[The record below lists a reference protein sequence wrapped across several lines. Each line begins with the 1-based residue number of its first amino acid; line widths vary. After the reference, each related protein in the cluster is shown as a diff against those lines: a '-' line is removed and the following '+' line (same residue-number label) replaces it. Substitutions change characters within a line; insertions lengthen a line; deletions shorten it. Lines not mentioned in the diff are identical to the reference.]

1 MHTCELCLK
10 TFTTKQHLQKHCDR
24 IKPCNLKTNFTC
36 NWCSKSFLYPSNKT
50 RHENDSCPSK
60 KEQDN
65 LEKEKEKNRLL
76 ELKIVEL
83 ETMNNITIN
92 KFGCEDLSH
101 ITHKQIVAIFR
112 RCYGSIPA
120 FIMLKHFNKS
130 APQNKNVYIADLKSK
145 YALTYD
151 GTRWNIIDRNELL
164 DEMYDENCYYLKGQY
179 EEKYEHLDDETATTF
194 RKFLDSKNETEIEE
208 MVKENIRQM
217 LFNERDRK

>member
-1 MHTCELCLK
+1 M
-10 TFTTKQHLQKHCDR
+10 
-24 IKPCNLKTNFTC
+24 
-36 NWCSKSFLYPSNKT
+36 
-50 RHENDSCPSK
+50 
-60 KEQDN
+60 
-65 LEKEKEKNRLL
+65 LL
-76 ELKIVEL
+76 EI
-83 ETMNNITIN
+83 ITIN

-101 ITHKQIVAIFR
+101 ITHKQMVAIFR

-130 APQNKNVYIADLKSK
+130 APQNKNVYIADLKSR

-151 GTRWNIIDRNELL
+151 GTRWNIVDRNELL